1 MTIKHTTIT
10 EGKCGFINAYY
21 VNVAGGDLYRNGS
34 VDFSGD
40 YYVDDN
46 GETVKCITLYTTQE
60 AASKAAKAT
69 MRDMID
75 DLSYSLGSKDIEDVL
90 DNGLYGRG
98 IEELYVYDTGEV
110 WVKVPIVEVQD
121 YSVHGD
127 FEVKSIRKDG
137 SFDLLVNTLDGVSF
151 NELEVL
157 DALIASKSALEKLD
171 EIVRKAEQIIRE
183 DMKDESFRI
192 TE

>member
-1 MTIKHTTIT
+1 MTTESNTIT

-75 DLSYSLGSKDIEDVL
+75 DLAYSFEGKNIEDVL
-90 DNGLYGRG
+90 DNDLYGRG

-157 DALIASKSALEKLD
+157 DALIADKGTLGELD
-171 EIVRKAEQIIRE
+171 EVIRKAEQVF
-183 DMKDESFRI
+183 DHMKDESFRI